1 MKVAI
6 IPARGGSKRIPNKNI
21 KLFLGEPIISY
32 SIKAAQRCGLFD
44 KIVVS
49 TDSSAIADVAQ
60 SYNAEVPFF
69 RTRELSDDTT
79 PLSPVI
85 KNAIELIQETT
96 GSIEYACC
104 ILPTAPMIQASLIKK
119 GLACLGR
126 TPIGCVASVTSF
138 AHPVLRSFLI
148 DETGLLMNISRGY
161 ESLQIPNFE
170 SYRSNDLPQAYHDA
184 GQFYWLDAQ
193 WFLQDSDI
201 FSLDNAMPIVV
212 PRYLVQDIDTPED
225 WLTAEII
232 YEANK
237 RRGLL

>member
-21 KLFLGEPIISY
+21 KNFLGQPIISY
-32 SIKAAQRCGLFD
+32 SIKAAQRCGIFD

-49 TDSSAIADVAQ
+49 TDSSAIADVAK

-69 RTRELSDDTT
+69 RTRELSDDIT

-85 KNAIELIQETT
+85 KNAIELIEKTT
-96 GSIEYACC
+96 GTIESACC
-104 ILPTAPMIQASLIKK
+104 ILPTAPMIQISLIKK
-119 GLACLGR
+119 GLNYLDH
-126 TPIGCVASVTSF
+126 TSIGCVASVTSF
-138 AHPVLRSFLI
+138 AHPVLRSFFI
-148 DETGLLMNISRGY
+148 DETGLLKSISRGY
-161 ESLQIPNFE
+161 EFLRIPDFE

-184 GQFYWLDAQ
+184 GQFYWLDARL
-193 WFLQDSDI
+193 FLKDPNI
-201 FSLDNAMPIVV
+201 FRLDNAMPIVV
-212 PRYLVQDIDTPED
+212 PRNFVQDIDTPED

-232 YEANK
+232 YETNK